1 MPKRDKLS
9 FPASISPYSTSQV
22 LLKKKK
28 KIETRKTPK
37 LKKYKHLKTQSSSVQ
52 GSLPLKL

>member
-22 LLKKKK
+22 LLKKK